1 MWLSTPPTYL
11 SNACAH
17 RMSTG
22 SWCTPSNLSGQLD
35 HRDYGSTTSRLF
47 RLWVRFRFRYGNGN
61 GGRWIFELILIN
73 WNSSSSSALSEED
86 EGLSIV
92 ATYLQSMEQL
102 YSQYYLAEHGKITK
116 SQVQMRLLLDN
127 YRYNRPEI
135 FHSYLRITPTCFDD
149 LVAAIADDEVFQ
161 NNANNFQMPVEEQ
174 VAIALYHFGHYG
186 NSASTAVPWRLQCT
200 LEWDME
206 LYILLRPVVRPIP
219 YRIHIVLL
227 VIHHSYI

>member
-1 MWLSTPPTYL
+1 M
-11 SNACAH
+11 
-17 RMSTG
+17 
-22 SWCTPSNLSGQLD
+22 
-35 HRDYGSTTSRLF
+35 
-47 RLWVRFRFRYGNGN
+47 
-61 GGRWIFELILIN
+61 
-73 WNSSSSSALSEED
+73 
-86 EGLSIV
+86 

-186 NSASTAVPWRLQCT
+186 NSASTAVP
-200 LEWDME
+200 
-206 LYILLRPVVRPIP
+206 
-219 YRIHIVLL
+219 
-227 VIHHSYI
+227 